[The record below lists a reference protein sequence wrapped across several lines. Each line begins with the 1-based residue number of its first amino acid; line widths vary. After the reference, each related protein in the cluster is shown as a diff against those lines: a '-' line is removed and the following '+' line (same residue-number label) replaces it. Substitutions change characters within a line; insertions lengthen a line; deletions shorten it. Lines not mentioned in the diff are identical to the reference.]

1 MVTNHQTG
9 AVIPLLRPPVT
20 AAQNGLPGWV
30 MPAAIMLSGGDAAT
44 SFIDPTLPALV
55 AGGAVLLL
63 GSSIVTRT
71 VVVPRLKQLPDNKLG
86 MEAVGVGQAYQYNL
100 LFFGKIRK
108 PNGFAISSFC

>member
-44 SFIDPTLPALV
+44 SLIDPTLPALV

-63 GSSIVTRT
+63 GSSVVTRT

-86 MEAVGVGQAYQYNL
+86 MEAVGAGQAYQVL
-100 LFFGKIRK
+100 IVFPIH
-108 PNGFAISSFC
+108 